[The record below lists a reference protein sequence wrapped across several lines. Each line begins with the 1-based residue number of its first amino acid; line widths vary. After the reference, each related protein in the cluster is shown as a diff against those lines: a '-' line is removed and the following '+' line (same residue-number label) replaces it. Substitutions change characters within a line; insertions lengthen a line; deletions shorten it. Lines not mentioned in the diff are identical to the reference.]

1 MHDPA
6 ARDRLVAR
14 GAAGITTTCGILAL
28 HRADL
33 QRGRPMPVDHPRAA
47 AAVRAPPDTPV
58 IGLETGA
65 ELYYP
70 VLGRNRDG
78 DVLELGR
85 ATADLVIAG
94 QALVA
99 QAPGLSALVLES
111 ANLPPCRAA
120 LARATG
126 LPIHD
131 ILTLIAGIFLGVSAA
146 GQASRLPER
155 LVSVGVLLLYATYV
169 CDMRRRRS
177 GQG

>member
-1 MHDPA
+1 MH
-6 ARDRLVAR
+6 
-14 GAAGITTTCGILAL
+14 
-28 HRADL
+28 
-33 QRGRPMPVDHPRAA
+33 
-47 AAVRAPPDTPV
+47 APPDTPV

-65 ELYYP
+65 EIYP
-70 VLGRNRDG
+70 VRGRNRDG

-120 LARATG
+120 LTRATG
-126 LPIHD
+126 LPVHD

-146 GQASRLPER
+146 RQANRLPGR
-155 LVSVGVLLLYATYV
+155 LVPVRALLLYATPPFWTGLMMIVMIAVQLGGTPTVGGKHHRQQHRAGPWTGWGAASALPAPTQACFYLAI
-169 CDMRRRRS
+169 
-177 GQG
+177 